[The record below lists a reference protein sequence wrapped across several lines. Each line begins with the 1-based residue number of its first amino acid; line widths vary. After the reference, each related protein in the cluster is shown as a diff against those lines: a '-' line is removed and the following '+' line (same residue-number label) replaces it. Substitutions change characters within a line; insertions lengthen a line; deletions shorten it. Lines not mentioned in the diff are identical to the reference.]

1 MPLQRRERMILYIV
15 HSVGDTSW
23 LAHRIYRPEL
33 WRCWYGGADD
43 DDDDDDDDDGDDGDV
58 DDDAGDD
65 EDSGDIHD
73 TIVLHIDIDKN
84 KEIFLG
90 YF

>member
-1 MPLQRRERMILYIV
+1 MILYIV

-43 DDDDDDDDDGDDGDV
+43 DDDDDDDGDDDDDDDGDD
-58 DDDAGDD
+58 DDDDD
-65 EDSGDIHD
+65 DDQG
-73 TIVLHIDIDKN
+73 KG
-84 KEIFLG
+84 LG
-90 YF
+90 N

>member
-43 DDDDDDDDDGDDGDV
+43 DDGDGDDGDV
-58 DDDAGDD
+58 DDAGGDD

-73 TIVLHIDIDKN
+73 TIVLYIDIDKN

>member
-43 DDDDDDDDDGDDGDV
+43 DDDDVDDVDGDDD
-58 DDDAGDD
+58 
-65 EDSGDIHD
+65 DSGDIHD
-73 TIVLHIDIDKN
+73 TIALHIDIDKH